1 MTPPTT
7 EFALVN
13 NTGSS
18 NAFAYVTGLDLN
30 NDNKPVFLQSDGKT
44 VYRPESPSQ
53 PQQPLGADVAI
64 PLGAPGSTTKLT
76 IPRLAGGRVWF
87 VIDGKLTFTLNPG
100 PAIVEPAV
108 TNKDDPNYALHWGFA
123 EFTFNDVQLFVN
135 ISYVDFV
142 ALPIG
147 LNLRNTAGDE
157 QIVRGIPDGG
167 LAEVA
172 KRLEEQNAK
181 DGAGWDKLVVR
192 GDGGDLLR
200 ALSPNS
206 GRVADAKLFEGYYSP
221 YVDSVWSKYA
231 SQDLTINTQWNW
243 GDLKG
248 RASGDK
254 LTFEADGKTMS
265 FAKPSAA
272 DIFSC
277 STGPFGGYP
286 KDTADVQGNLGARIA
301 AALNRSTLL
310 DNPRQPDGERIDDYY
325 KKDVTNHYARILH
338 EVNTDGRGYAFP
350 YDDVVASGD
359 DKPDQAGTVFDGA
372 PQLLTITLGSLGAKN
387 DNKNGGGGDVKDGND
402 GKTKEPQAPVEDEDP
417 EPEPKPENPPANN
430 VGRKLLG
437 LLKDVLNLVKKS
449 GSCFGKS

>member
-18 NAFAYVTGLDLN
+18 NAFAYITGLDLGN
-30 NDNKPVFLQSDGKT
+30 NNAPIFLQSDGKT
-44 VYRPESPSQ
+44 VYRPESPSK

-64 PLGAPGSTTKLT
+64 PLGAPGSTTKVT
-76 IPRLAGGRVWF
+76 IPRIAGGRIWF

-108 TNKDDPNYALHWGFA
+108 TNKDDPNFGLHWGFA

-142 ALPIG
+142 ALPIA
-147 LNLRNTAGDE
+147 LNLRNEAGKE
-157 QIVRGIPDGG
+157 QIVQGIPDGG

-172 KRLEEQNAK
+172 KKLEEQNAK

-192 GDGGDLLR
+192 DGNGGLLR

-206 GRVADAKLFEGYYSP
+206 GRVADAKLFEGYYAP
-221 YVDSVWSKYA
+221 YVDAVWSKYA
-231 SQDLTINTQWNW
+231 SQDLTINTQWDW
-243 GDLKG
+243 GDVKG

-254 LTFEADGKTMS
+254 LTFEANGKTMAFS
-265 FAKPSAA
+265 KPSAA

-277 STGPFGGYP
+277 STGPFGNYP
-286 KDTADVQGNLGARIA
+286 KDTADVQGNLGARLA

-310 DNPRQPDGERIDDYY
+310 NNARQPDGENIQDYY
-325 KKDVTNHYARILH
+325 KNDVTNHYARILH
-338 EVNTDGRGYAFP
+338 EVNPDGRGYAFS

-372 PQLLTITLGSLGAKN
+372 PQLLTVTLGSLAAKN
-387 DNKNGGGGDVKDGND
+387 SNGDNKNGSQDDDRSAAPEKPEKD
-402 GKTKEPQAPVEDEDP
+402 
-417 EPEPKPENPPANN
+417 EPKPAQPPAGN
-430 VGRKLLG
+430 VGRKLADFFKGALG
-437 LLKDVLNLVKKS
+437 LVKKA
-449 GSCFGKS
+449 GSCFGSRS